1 MAIADFL
8 KGLTSPAPAAT
19 PPAPAAPA
27 ASSPAQ
33 GAQDGQAG
41 VAPAAA
47 PAPEANP
54 LEQWAKLFTTEA
66 PKPDASK
73 DGKPAE
79 QLDPFNIS
87 PENLAKAAS
96 GINLSQVVTPELA
109 QKALGGDANAFMEA
123 INKSSQM
130 TFMMAYQA
138 AMQAVK
144 PALDSRFA
152 DFSKKM
158 PDTFK
163 QLSVDAT
170 LQGDPLLSNPALK
183 PVVDGLRSQILSK
196 HPDATPQQL
205 QQAISEYFKATGISL
220 TPGKDTTKEAA
231 KPSKG
236 IDWDNFLTFSK

>member
-1 MAIADFL
+1 MTIAAFL
-8 KGLTSPAPAAT
+8 KGLTGSAQAPAAAS
-19 PPAPAAPA
+19 APAAPA
-27 ASSPAQ
+27 Q
-33 GAQDGQAG
+33 GTTPEAQAG
-41 VAPAAA
+41 TTTTA
-47 PAPEANP
+47 PAPTADP
-54 LEQWAKLFTTEA
+54 LEQWAKLFTSEA
-66 PKPDASK
+66 PKPGTTDEKKTDA
-73 DGKPAE
+73 A
-79 QLDPFNIS
+79 DPFAVS
-87 PENLAKAAS
+87 PEALAKAAS

-109 QKALGGDANAFMEA
+109 QKALGGDPNAFVEA

-144 PALDSRFA
+144 AAMDNRFQ
-152 DFSKKM
+152 DFQSKV

-183 PVVDGLRSQILSK
+183 PVVDGLRTQILSK

-205 QQAISEYFKATGISL
+205 QQAISEYFKAIGISL
-220 TPGKDTTKEAA
+220 TPGKNDAKDAA

-236 IDWDNFLTFSK
+236 IDWDNFLSLSK